1 MIDYDPHHW
10 RSHLFD
16 IHGSVAREIA
26 ARVLVCVLWSVV
38 VVVAVRYGGER
49 LSIPTTIH
57 GLVGVAIGLLLVF
70 RTNVSYDRYWEGR
83 RMWGNIINVS
93 RDLGRGA
100 AVHLADDPARRDAV
114 LGWTAAFGHAVMEH
128 LQDRSGIGPMAGRLP
143 PELVSGVAADRSVP
157 LAVAAR
163 IGAELRAA
171 RDAGLISDVILAHL
185 DLDVRQFID
194 ALGACERIKR
204 SPMPFAYV
212 VHLRRVLLIYC
223 MTLPF
228 GLVRDFGWGTVLDTL
243 LVTYIF
249 FGVEEIGVQ
258 IENPFGT
265 DPNDLPMERFC
276 ATIEAELA
284 SQASAA
290 SV

>member
-26 ARVLVCVLWSVV
+26 ARVAVCVAWSVA
-38 VVVAVRYGGER
+38 VVALVKFGSEG
-49 LSIPTTIH
+49 LAIPTTIH
-57 GLVGVAIGLLLVF
+57 ALVGVAIGLLLVF

-83 RMWGNIINVS
+83 RMWGNIINAS

-114 LGWTAAFGHAVMEH
+114 LGWTAAFAHAVMEH
-128 LQDRSGIGPMAGRLP
+128 LQDRSGIGPVARRLP
-143 PELVSGVAADRSVP
+143 PDRVAEVEAARSVP
-157 LAVAAR
+157 LAAATR
-163 IGAELRAA
+163 IGVELRSA
-171 RDAGLISDVILAHL
+171 RDAGLISDIILAHL
-185 DLDVRQFID
+185 DLDVRQLID

-228 GLVRDFGWGTVLDTL
+228 GLVRDFGWGTVIDTL
-243 LVTYIF
+243 LVTYVF

-265 DPNDLPMERFC
+265 DPNDLPLERFC
-276 ATIEAELA
+276 ATIEADLA
-284 SQASAA
+284 SHAPAA
-290 SV
+290 VV